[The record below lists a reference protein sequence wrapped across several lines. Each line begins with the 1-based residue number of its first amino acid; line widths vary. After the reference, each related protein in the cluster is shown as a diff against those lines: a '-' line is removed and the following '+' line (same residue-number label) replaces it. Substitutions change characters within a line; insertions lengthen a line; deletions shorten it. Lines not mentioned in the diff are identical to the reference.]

1 MESRFPR
8 RKVNMFTKQELGIV
22 LQLIRNT
29 EIKGGDAFIVAQ
41 LLQKIEQLLKAPEA
55 KQEDQE

>member
-1 MESRFPR
+1 
-8 RKVNMFTKQELGIV
+8 MFTKQELGIV